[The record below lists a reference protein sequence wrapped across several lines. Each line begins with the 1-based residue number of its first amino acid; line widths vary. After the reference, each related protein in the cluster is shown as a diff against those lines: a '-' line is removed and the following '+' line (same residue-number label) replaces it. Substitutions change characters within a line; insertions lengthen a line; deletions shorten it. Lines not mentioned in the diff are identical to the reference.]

1 MCFVCCGIRIILL
14 QNKLPLV
21 RPLRRNDDDKKEEEE
36 DKEEEVDIIIAFL
49 LL

>member
-21 RPLRRNDDDKKEEEE
+21 RPLRRNDEDKKEED
-36 DKEEEVDIIIAFL
+36 DKERVDIIAFL

>member
-1 MCFVCCGIRIILL
+1 MCFVRCGIRSILL

-21 RPLRRNDDDKKEEEE
+21 RPLRRNDDDKKGEE

>member
-21 RPLRRNDDDKKEEEE
+21 RPLRRNDDDKKEED
-36 DKEEEVDIIIAFL
+36 DKERVDIIAFL

>member
-1 MCFVCCGIRIILL
+1 MCFVRCGIRSILL
-14 QNKLPLV
+14 QKKLPLV
-21 RPLRRNDDDKKEEEE
+21 RPLRRNDDDKKEEE

>member
-14 QNKLPLV
+14 QNKPPLV

-36 DKEEEVDIIIAFL
+36 ERVDIIAFL